1 MLFVVH
7 EIYQK
12 FVIDI
17 YNKHF
22 FIVEYVFI
30 FVDKHNDNE

>member
-1 MLFVVH
+1 MFFDVYEV
-7 EIYQK
+7 YQK

-17 YNKHF
+17 YDKHF

-30 FVDKHNDNE
+30 FVDKHNDNK